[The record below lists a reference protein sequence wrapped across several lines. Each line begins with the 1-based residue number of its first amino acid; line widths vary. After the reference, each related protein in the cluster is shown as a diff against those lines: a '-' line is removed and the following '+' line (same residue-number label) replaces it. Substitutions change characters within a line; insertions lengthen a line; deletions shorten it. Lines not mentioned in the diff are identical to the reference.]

1 MAFADLCLRCT
12 QCLTVCE
19 YEAICV
25 NPQFRGRL
33 VIDANRCPPDCVK
46 CIELCPVKAI
56 ERDGDRVWFRVENC
70 AYCGVCVNVC
80 DDAAIT
86 LVREEV
92 VAEAGEFSQ
101 AWETAV
107 GKLVNK

>member
-1 MAFADLCLRCT
+1 
-12 QCLTVCE
+12 VCE
-19 YEAICV
+19 YEAIAV

-33 VIDANRCPPDCVK
+33 VIDDHKCPPDCVK

-56 ERDGDRVWFRVENC
+56 VREDDRVFLRVENC
-70 AYCGVCVNVC
+70 CYCGVCLNIC
-80 DDAAIT
+80 DDEAIT

-92 VAEAGEFSQ
+92 VAEAGEFSH

-107 GKLVNK
+107 AKLLT

>member
-1 MAFADLCLRCT
+1 
-12 QCLTVCE
+12 VCE

-33 VIDANRCPPDCVK
+33 VIDDHKCPPDCVR

-56 ERDGDRVWFRVENC
+56 IREGDRVWFRVENC

-86 LVREEV
+86 LVRDEV
-92 VAEAGEFSQ
+92 VAEAGEFSN
-101 AWETAV
+101 AWITAV
-107 GKLVNK
+107 RKLVNK